1 MLAMT
6 GTKPMATRKIGVNMT
21 RIELLANEIALLSN
35 DSLEKLAQEL
45 VENYYPRA
53 DVFEA
58 KLGAAFFYDEVLVN
72 SDGEIING

>member
-6 GTKPMATRKIGVNMT
+6 GTKPTVTRKIGVNMT

-35 DSLEKLAQEL
+35 DSLQQLAHEL
-45 VENYYPRA
+45 VKNYAPRA

-58 KLGAAFFYDEVLVN
+58 NLSAEFFYN
-72 SDGEIING
+72 TQGEITNV

>member
-6 GTKPMATRKIGVNMT
+6 GTKPTATRKIGVNMT

-35 DSLEKLAQEL
+35 DSLQNLAHEL
-45 VENYYPRA
+45 VKNYAPRA

-58 KLGAAFFYDEVLVN
+58 NLSAEFFYN
-72 SDGEIING
+72 NQGEIVNG

>member
-6 GTKPMATRKIGVNMT
+6 GTKPTVTRKIGVNMT

-35 DSLEKLAQEL
+35 DSLQQLAHEL
-45 VENYYPRA
+45 VKNYAPRA

-58 KLGAAFFYDEVLVN
+58 NLSAEFFYN
-72 SDGEIING
+72 TQGEIANV